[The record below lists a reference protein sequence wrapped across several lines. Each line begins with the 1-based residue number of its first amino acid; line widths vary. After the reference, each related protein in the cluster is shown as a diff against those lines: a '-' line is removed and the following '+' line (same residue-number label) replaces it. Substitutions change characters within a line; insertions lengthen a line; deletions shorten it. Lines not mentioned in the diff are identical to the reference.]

1 MNLIIK
7 FILVKNVKWTD
18 ITDKWPKLYY
28 HSTNHIWHLVFT
40 EGNGL
45 YRNIQNYSY
54 GYKETKKYL
63 KLRHK
68 LTHYAMSLKPKN
80 KIK

>member
-1 MNLIIK
+1 MLNGLISQINDLN
-7 FILVKNVKWTD
+7 FI
-18 ITDKWPKLYY
+18 ITVQI
-28 HSTNHIWHLVFT
+28 NIWHLVFT

-45 YRNIQNYSY
+45 YRNIKNYSY

-68 LTHYAMSLKPKN
+68 LTHYAMSLKPK
-80 KIK
+80 K